1 MGGDLT
7 IFAPSVSVVIPA
19 YNAGRFLLPAVQSIL
34 AQTFTDFELIV
45 IDDGSTD
52 GSIATLSVFNDDR
65 LRIERNDLNL
75 GLVATRNKGLHLAKA
90 TLMAIL
96 DSDDIAKPDRLEKQV
111 KRFRS
116 DPDLALLGTCAD
128 IIDDD
133 GTVVS
138 EIDVWLYVHDD
149 IRRELL
155 NGNRFVQSSVMLR
168 VDAAR
173 AVGGYPDYPDIA
185 EDYAL
190 WLRLAEDYR
199 VANLPERLV
208 QYRVHGA
215 QVSQRKIRHM
225 REAADFVRMQA
236 WQRLAQLGKTNGIN
250 PPIIASRWQR
260 LRGQYN
266 SLGSDH
272 FSWAALY
279 RATDRRAACAA
290 TVVRGLCVAPLSTQ
304 LWGLLVPTKLNV
316 FYWWRRIVQGGKAN
330 VTRRITR

>member
-1 MGGDLT
+1 M
-7 IFAPSVSVVIPA
+7 PA

-34 AQTFTDFELIV
+34 AQSFTDFELIV

-52 GSIATLSVFNDDR
+52 GSIATLSEFNDDR
-65 LRIERNDLNL
+65 LRIERNGQNL
-75 GLVATRNKGLHLAKA
+75 GLVATRNKGLQLAKA
-90 TLMAIL
+90 PLMAIL

-111 KRFRS
+111 ERFHT
-116 DPDLALLGTCAD
+116 DPGLALLGTCAD
-128 IIDDD
+128 IID
-133 GTVVS
+133 GNGKVVS
-138 EIDVWLYVHDD
+138 DIDIRLYQNDD

-173 AVGGYPDYPDIA
+173 AVGGYPVFPDIA

-215 QVSQRKIRHM
+215 QVSQRKIRLM

-236 WQRLAQLGKTNGIN
+236 WQRLVQLGKTNDIN
-250 PPIIASRWQR
+250 PPTFANRWQR
-260 LRGQYN
+260 LRGQAN
-266 SLGSDH
+266 TLGSDH

-279 RATDRRAACAA
+279 RATDRRTECAA
-290 TVVRGLCVAPLSTQ
+290 TVIRGLCVAPLSKK
-304 LWGLLVPTKLNV
+304 LWSLLVPTKLNV
-316 FYWWRRIVQGGKAN
+316 FYWWRRLDQASRAMLSRGK
-330 VTRRITR
+330 TL

>member
-1 MGGDLT
+1 M
-7 IFAPSVSVVIPA
+7 PA
-19 YNAGRFLLPAVQSIL
+19 YNAGRFLFPAVQSIL
-34 AQTFTDFELIV
+34 AQSFTDFELIV

-52 GSIATLSVFNDDR
+52 GSIATLSAFNDDR
-65 LRIERNDLNL
+65 LRIERNGQNL
-75 GLVATRNKGLHLAKA
+75 GLVATRNKGLQLAKA
-90 TLMAIL
+90 PLMAIL

-111 KRFRS
+111 ERFRI
-116 DPDLALLGTCAD
+116 DPGLALLGTCAD
-128 IIDDD
+128 IIDDN

-138 EIDVWLYVHDD
+138 DIDIRLYQNDD
-149 IRRELL
+149 IRRDLL

-173 AVGGYPDYPDIA
+173 AVGGYPVFPDIA

-215 QVSQRKIRHM
+215 QVSQRKIRLM

-236 WQRLAQLGKTNGIN
+236 WQRLVQLGKTNGIN
-250 PPIIASRWQR
+250 PPTFANRLQC
-260 LRGQYN
+260 LRGQAN
-266 SLGSDH
+266 TLGSDH

-279 RATDRRAACAA
+279 RATDRRTACVTTA
-290 TVVRGLCVAPLSTQ
+290 VRGLCVAPLSRR
-304 LWGLLVPTKLNV
+304 LWSLLVPTKLNI
-316 FYWWRRIVQGGKAN
+316 FYWWSRLFKIYKTITSRGKSL
-330 VTRRITR
+330 